1 MAGGTSAFDMI
12 KRLKENENLRKKKY
26 FKNKNSYTLKTDTV
40 NPEYNT
46 ASQKQLEEIRK
57 RTLAENLADRKRSIR
72 LLILSVFILLI
83 LIPFFLYFVKW
94 LMN

>member
-26 FKNKNSYTLKTDTV
+26 FKNKNSYTLKLDSV
-40 NPEYNT
+40 NLDYKT
-46 ASQKQLEEIRK
+46 ASKEQRAEIRK
-57 RTLAENLADRKRSIR
+57 RVLEEGRAERKKSTRI
-72 LLILSVFILLI
+72 LILSILIVVI
-83 LIPFFLYFVKW
+83 LIPIFLYFVNW